1 MPWKI
6 VINDL
11 DFFFLFIICYC
22 HNKKIWREQSKQ
34 NMLQLTSS
42 LLISMKGEKET
53 SWNSVL
59 NVCAVCFKDNQS
71 MRYCIQLHIIMC
83 KRKTLILMFFT
94 SLLYN
99 LKLRLYRIR
108 EKKMEHF
115 ICRNVLLWDC
125 SLIHDTVFFSF
136 GILSLIT
143 TFIDNLGH
151 KAL

>member
-108 EKKMEHF
+108 EKKWNILFAEMFCSEIVHLSMIQCF
-115 ICRNVLLWDC
+115 SLLEYC
-125 SLIHDTVFFSF
+125 P
-136 GILSLIT
+136 
-143 TFIDNLGH
+143 
-151 KAL
+151 